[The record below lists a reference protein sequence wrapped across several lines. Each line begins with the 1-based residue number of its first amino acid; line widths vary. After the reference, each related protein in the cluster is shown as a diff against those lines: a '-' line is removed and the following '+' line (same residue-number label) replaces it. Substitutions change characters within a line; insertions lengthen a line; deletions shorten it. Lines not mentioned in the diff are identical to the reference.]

1 MAEPGRDPAEA
12 RLWWLTLS
20 RLAGVVLV
28 VLGLWL
34 VGMTAGEGARPWVG
48 LLLMAAGLLWFLLVP
63 RLLLARWRS
72 GE

>member
-20 RLAGVVLV
+20 RLAGVALV

-34 VGMTAGEGARPWVG
+34 AGTTAGEGERPWAG